1 MQAVKS
7 KQLEVG
13 DIVLIDWPR
22 SPWDQRR
29 GRLHELRNETDQ
41 KGVGLVLLDGIA
53 VGFPMENLYKPLPYH
68 ESGSKP
74 KEKAPS
80 VTRRKVDYKKAN

>member
-1 MQAVKS
+1 MREVKS

-13 DIVLIDWPR
+13 DIVSIDWPR
-22 SPWDQRR
+22 SPWDKRR
-29 GRLHELRNETDQ
+29 GRLHELRNETGQ

-53 VGFPMENLYKPLPYH
+53 VGFPMESLYKPLPCR

-74 KEKAPS
+74 KEMVPS
-80 VTRRKVDYKKAN
+80 VTRRHVD